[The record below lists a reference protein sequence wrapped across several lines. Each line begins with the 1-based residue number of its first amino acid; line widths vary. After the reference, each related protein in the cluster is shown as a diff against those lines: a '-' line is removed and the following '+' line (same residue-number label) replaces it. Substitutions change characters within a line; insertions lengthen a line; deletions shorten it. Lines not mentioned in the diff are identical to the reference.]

1 MLTPNPSHI
10 ERKNALAEAL
20 HLSCNL
26 IEVKLASGDG
36 VDTATGE
43 MIFSGYGAVF
53 GNVDSYGDVIQ
64 KGAFKESLRDA
75 KKSGNWPAMLMQHG
89 GWGMGADDMTP
100 VGIWTSMEE
109 DDIGLKVEGKLADT
123 VRGREAYGLLKMQPR
138 PAINGMSIGYY
149 AKEFILGTKSEE
161 PRRTLKKVEL
171 VEVSLVT
178 FPANGK
184 ARVEAVKNGVPT
196 IRIAEQALRDVG
208 FSQKEAKA
216 ILTEGFKAIPQRDV
230 EGYGELAEMI
240 RRNTAILNA

>member
-1 MLTPNPSHI
+1 MRRLI
-10 ERKNALAEAL
+10 ERKNALSEAM

-26 IEVKLASGDG
+26 IEVKLASSDG
-36 VDTATGE
+36 ADTATGE

-100 VGIWTSMEE
+100 VGIWTGMEE

-123 VRGREAYGLLKMQPR
+123 ARGREAYSLLKMTPR

-149 AKEFILGTKSEE
+149 AKEFILGTKPEE

-184 ARVEAVKNGVPT
+184 ARVEAVKNGVQN
-196 IRIAEQALRDVG
+196 IRIAEQALRDAG

-216 ILTEGFKAIPQRDV
+216 ILAQGFKAIPQRDA
-230 EGYGELAEMI
+230 EDYGELADLI
-240 RRNTAILNA
+240 RRNTAILNPT